1 MIKEDKE
8 KLEKVIREKKAVPG
22 EITLDIKKAFEP
34 LKERVEKKKRY

>member
-8 KLEKVIREKKAVPG
+8 KIEKVIREIKAVPE